1 MTPRQEQI
9 QKDLDNKL
17 AELRNVEIMNMS
29 GPDEESARSEEIV
42 TLTKA
47 VEDLTEAYSREERA
61 AEARAKV
68 AAIKSQA
75 TTTRSG
81 VVTPVP
87 KERKPF
93 AVPHHVM
100 GEVRGFESP
109 EAAYRAGTYLAALGR
124 GEVRAASVHPMG
136 SVDTV
141 EPDSMGELSPTYDG
155 KGSELV
161 QHELYR
167 GILNQITYQSIAS
180 RLASMFPVSTDGVY
194 LPIGDQA
201 PDAEWY
207 LENCE
212 IKPIKPKTARAQLM
226 LHKLGAR
233 AQVSNELIA
242 DAYISLASLVA
253 QQFADSFAR
262 KIDKTFFQGDVAIGF
277 GGVAPAIAAGNTIT
291 AAAASPTAKE
301 WTAVMGKVDPNT
313 RNPVWVVSRTGWQE
327 VMELAT
333 GTIGRDITQGVQTS
347 IYGAPVYVTDL
358 LPAKTVAIYGDFK
371 MAAAIGYKANGLTIR
386 SSADRAIEFDQMV
399 YVATQRL
406 AFAAHSPKYL
416 AALKTP

>member
-1 MTPRQEQI
+1 MNATQERLSAEMA
-9 QKDLDNKL
+9 DLEKEIRSVETIECEDQ
-17 AELRNVEIMNMS
+17 AE
-29 GPDEESARSEEIV
+29 
-42 TLTKA
+42 T
-47 VEDLTEAYSREERA
+47 
-61 AEARAKV
+61 EARAEEIERLTAELEKRS
-68 AAIKSQA
+68 AAFEKETQRLEI
-75 TTTRSG
+75 RSKAAKMRAAAANEAG
-81 VVTPVP
+81 VVAPKAVAKRSAPV
-87 KERKPF
+87 
-93 AVPHHVM
+93 VPHHVM

-109 EAAYRAGTYLAALGR
+109 EAAYRVGGWLAALAR
-124 GEVRAASVHPMG
+124 GEVRAASTHPMG

-167 GILNQITYQSIAS
+167 GILNQITYQSIAA
-180 RLASMFPVSTDGVY
+180 RLASLFPVSTDGVY

-233 AQVSNELIA
+233 AQVSNELID
-242 DAYISLASLVA
+242 DAYISLAQLVA

-262 KIDKTFFQGDVAIGF
+262 KIDKTFFQGDAAISF
-277 GGVAPAIAAGNTIT
+277 GGVAPAIAAGNTVT
-291 AAAASPTAKE
+291 AAAAKPTAAE
-301 WTAVMGKVDPNT
+301 WTSVMGKVDPNT

-333 GTIGRDITQGVQTS
+333 SAIGRDITQGVTTT

-358 LPAKTVAIYGDFK
+358 LPAKTVALYGDFK
-371 MAAAIGYKANGLTIR
+371 MATAMGYKTSGLTIR
-386 SSADRAIEFDQMV
+386 SSAERAIEFDQMV

-416 AALKTP
+416 AALKTA